1 MAVPATKTAAVPTTK
16 TATVPT
22 AKTTSVQAGEAATMP
37 TAEAAAVTASETAA
51 APAAKVAP
59 VPGAETATV
68 AATET
73 PSVPCAGPVRAGCVP
88 APAESGPGMAEMSD
102 RRTCSDAREG
112 ASHVTPMPPLGPDCR
127 EGQNRRTDKKHEGGR
142 AENDEGRC
150 YSDDD
155 FGRR

>member
-1 MAVPATKTAAVPTTK
+1 MAVPAAKP
-16 TATVPT
+16 ATVST
-22 AKTTSVQAGEAATMP
+22 AKTTSVQAGEATAMP
-37 TAEAAAVTASETAA
+37 TAEAGAVPAGETAA
-51 APAAKVAP
+51 APTAEVAP

-68 AATET
+68 AAAEA
-73 PSVPCAGPVRAGCVP
+73 PSAPGAGPARAGCVP
-88 APAESGPGMAEMSD
+88 APAKSGPGMAEMSD